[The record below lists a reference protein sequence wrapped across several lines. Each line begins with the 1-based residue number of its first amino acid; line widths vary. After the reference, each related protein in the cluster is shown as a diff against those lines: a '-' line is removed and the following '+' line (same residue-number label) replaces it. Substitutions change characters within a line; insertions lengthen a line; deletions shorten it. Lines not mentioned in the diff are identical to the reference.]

1 MKRISCMLMAL
12 CLLLCCACAAP
23 REFTAEDVSGKA
35 YTYEKEGF
43 GSDFIINVYPDGRF
57 FYYVGALS
65 SYIGMGNWTV
75 EAGVLTLTDDTDGF
89 NYSNRF
95 RIGENTLTYL
105 TEDSTGFMYLTPED
119 GERFDGVDMEPV
131 DMAGHTGELLSLD
144 LVRQLV
150 LIGSREEY
158 IAALLSGVTCDEL
171 MAEWG
176 EPTGML
182 SGMYGYIWDLDE
194 TRYIVVYFDGNSA
207 VEDVRIGEREQ
218 KLPE

>member
-12 CLLLCCACAAP
+12 CLLLCTAACGAP

-35 YTYEKEGF
+35 YTYEKEGV
-43 GSDFIINVYPDGRF
+43 GSDFVINIYPDGRF
-57 FYYVGALS
+57 FYYVGMLS
-65 SYIGMGNWTV
+65 SYIGMGDWTV
-75 EAGVLTLTDDTDGF
+75 EEGILTLTDDTGGY

-105 TEDSTGFMYLTPED
+105 AEGSTGFMYLTPED

-131 DMAGHTGELLSLD
+131 DLAGHTGELLSLD

-150 LIGSREEY
+150 LSGGREEY

-182 SGMYGYIWDLDE
+182 FGMYGYIWDLDE

-207 VEDVRIGEREQ
+207 VEDVRIKTE
-218 KLPE
+218 